1 MWSSIGEGNVY
12 VFVTSYVRMHR
23 INVVV
28 DRREVNVYVFVA
40 SYVRMHRINVA
51 VDGRS
56 KCSRICYI
64 TCLHAKNKCGHR

>member
-1 MWSSIGEGNVY
+1 MWSSIGEVNVY

-40 SYVRMHRINVA
+40 CIE
-51 VDGRS
+51 
-56 KCSRICYI
+56 
-64 TCLHAKNKCGHR
+64 